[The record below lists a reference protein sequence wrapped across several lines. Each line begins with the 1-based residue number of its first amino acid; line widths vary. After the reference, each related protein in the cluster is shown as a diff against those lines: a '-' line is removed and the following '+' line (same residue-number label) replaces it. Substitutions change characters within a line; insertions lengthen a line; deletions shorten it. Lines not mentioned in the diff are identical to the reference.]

1 MDVGTLKLALPS
13 VSRERNEDLGNQ
25 CSQREVGEF
34 HSKQNVVFMMKLQR
48 VVVLEKR
55 RNRNL
60 QNGLPMF
67 DSE

>member
-13 VSRERNEDLGNQ
+13 ANRERNEDLGNQ

-48 VVVLEKR
+48 VVVLEK
-55 RNRNL
+55 
-60 QNGLPMF
+60 
-67 DSE
+67 